1 MTKDRMKAFCTGLFL
16 CFAAAGLTACGS
28 SDDESTDGAVIGRLT
43 SASDTQ
49 IVVEIFEEKEGGRP
63 DIASGSG
70 AGVDRQRPEGEQS
83 LDGKEPSGNKPKGTP
98 PADAGQPR
106 DSSEDAQKPQGSP
119 PADDQK
125 GKGRG
130 GRTGETKT
138 YYINSDTVIYKMSGE
153 EKTEI
158 SIDEVELGS
167 MLSIVAA
174 EDTATCITVQDSS
187 DFKDRG
193 HGGRGE
199 TAGEKDSKQE
209 DSQ

>member
-28 SDDESTDGAVIGRLT
+28 NDDENADGAVLGRLT

-49 IVVEIFEEKEGGRP
+49 IVVEVFEEKQGDRP

-70 AGVDRQRPEGEQS
+70 ADVDRQRPEGEQS
-83 LDGKEPSGNKPKGTP
+83 SESKEPSGEKPQGTP
-98 PADAGQPR
+98 PAE
-106 DSSEDAQKPQGSP
+106 EDQPQGSP
-119 PADDQK
+119 PADNQK
-125 GKGRG
+125 GNGRG

-138 YYINSDTVIYKMSGE
+138 YLINSDTVIYKTSGE

-167 MLSIVAA
+167 MLSIVAD
-174 EDTATCITVQDSS
+174 EDTATRITVQDSS
-187 DFKDRG
+187 DFKNRG
-193 HGGRGE
+193 HGSRGDMNGKE
-199 TAGEKDSKQE
+199 DSKQE
-209 DSQ
+209 GSQQVNS